1 MLNVK
6 TCRLALLVQEAF
18 EEALGLHRDPADDV
32 LSSRESE
39 SPKIHFLME
48 KVSKIFDD
56 SVDDDLIKA
65 VCRNAKIS
73 VLSNQEDTWTQI
85 KRT

>member
-1 MLNVK
+1 MCVPVNSCNL
-6 TCRLALLVQEAF
+6 CSFFRLALLLQEAF

-39 SPKIHFLME
+39 SPKIHFLMD
-48 KVSKIFDD
+48 KLSKIFDE

-65 VCRNAKIS
+65 VSQNSKTEI
-73 VLSNQEDTWTQI
+73 D
-85 KRT
+85 